1 MKDKHG
7 QNDGLTDQEQWN
19 LMAKQLSTDQQLITF
34 IQSLLRCPKEYIWN
48 KHVANMNSKG
58 QNNLK
63 HPEYLYSW

>member
-34 IQSLLRCPKEYIWN
+34 IQSLLRCPKEYI
-48 KHVANMNSKG
+48 
-58 QNNLK
+58 
-63 HPEYLYSW
+63 